1 MNVNV
6 ASQHKVLSPAGV
18 FQCERPQ
25 QVLPVSA
32 WVMSGYSRIFL
43 QSILYQLVTLSECER
58 E

>member
-1 MNVNV
+1 M
-6 ASQHKVLSPAGV
+6 SMWPHSKKVLSPAGV

-43 QSILYQLVTLSECER
+43 EPRAVHLVPIGDSK
-58 E
+58 